1 MEGGLILLGILI
13 VVGLPVGAI
22 LGMIAFSQVRQLST
36 RVSELQQEIAD
47 LRRRLA
53 EPPGARPS
61 SPAPTPQP
69 PAPSSAATPPIA
81 PVPPVPLADS
91 GFIAPRGARSP
102 LLVDLPQ
109 RRSQV
114 PSTPMAPPVVPLA
127 TPPLSSTPS
136 APAQA
141 APAPAQ
147 GDVVPA
153 PSSAASA
160 IPAVSSSAPAP
171 SSSTASAVSSAPA
184 ASIPVKPVAAA
195 SPPASAPVVFSALP
209 PPAGG
214 TPTPSAPA
222 WDFEAVVG
230 KRWLTWSGVAL
241 LFLGGV
247 FLLKYAY
254 DQDWLGR
261 FVTPPM
267 RIGGIALA
275 AVVMVITGLRFL
287 RQGMTALGQGLAGGG
302 IALAYLAVYGGFSP
316 RVMLVPEPLFPGK
329 LAFGLMAF
337 ITAVGMTLAV
347 RTHALPMAVC
357 AILGGFAT
365 PVLIDTGGGSREALF
380 TYVLML
386 DLGVLGAA
394 WYRRWRALDVL
405 AFAGTVVLYAGWQF
419 TRTPADAAPWGMLAW
434 LMVFHL
440 LFLVLPFAHHWR
452 TRSAVTVER
461 FALAVGNLAFALAFA
476 ALLLRDHHPTV
487 LALVCLGLAAL
498 YGGIGVF
505 TRARIGEDAKV
516 VHGFLAL
523 GVMLLTLGLFYLM
536 PVEAIATAWVA
547 EAVTLLALGY
557 RFAHAPT
564 RVLAHV
570 VLALA
575 LVRLVVK
582 TIPPHDLGAG
592 LLLNAWVMA
601 LLVAPLGLA
610 ATAAVHRWSGTTA
623 GDRRWQTACWWLAG
637 AAMLLVGSGEVAR
650 HAAGHPTAWGLVPQA
665 AVHGVWWMA
674 GALGF
679 LAGAWRWR
687 CGVTARLALLPAVLG
702 VVFAFAAYAHSW
714 PGGGVV
720 LNPRCLL
727 TVATL
732 AGLGV
737 WWWCAR
743 RGAERVGDTNALQ
756 PPVLVLMQLGTV
768 LLATLE
774 TIAWHARMEA
784 PPTAD
789 GDLHRTL
796 AVVWLV
802 TALMG
807 SVIGMAFKA
816 RLIGLVNLLPLC
828 AGVLAAFLLYGRDG
842 AAVPLVANAR
852 FLVVLLAVVVV
863 GLQRLVFNGPAW
875 WPSVVQLLAT
885 TAVACEV
892 LRWSHDHFSGEAAVS
907 TGVWSLSLVMAGSAF
922 LATQRWRRGATS
934 DAWWVGTLLAGVA
947 VLPALM
953 VYLFTWDTWQPFLNL
968 RVLAPVSVLAAL
980 VVAARVVEVRPLPD
994 DAGRPLF
1001 LWWYAAL
1008 VGFLLCTIE
1017 APAHYLH
1024 AISDPALASRVA
1036 TFSITVVW
1044 VVLASASLI
1053 VGFRW
1058 RLRLVR
1064 YLALGLFALTA
1075 AKLLIVDMNGVQQL
1089 YRILAFMLVGVVLI
1103 AASYAYHR
1111 LERRLGGDKATP
1123 PSPGA

>member
-1 MEGGLILLGILI
+1 MDGGLILLGILI

-22 LGMIAFSQVRQLST
+22 MGMVAFALVRKLE
-36 RVSELQQEIAD
+36 REVSELKKEVTD
-47 LRRRLA
+47 LRRRVA
-53 EPPGARPS
+53 EG
-61 SPAPTPQP
+61 PTPPSAVPRPLPNPP
-69 PAPSSAATPPIA
+69 PAPRPVEPP
-81 PVPPVPLADS
+81 PDS
-91 GFIAPRGARSP
+91 GFVAARAARSS

-109 RRSQV
+109 RQRMPSPPPLAPQPSATPVTPATPAPVV
-114 PSTPMAPPVVPLA
+114 PAAATVTAVAPATPALLTPAPTLSPTPATIPPPAVAPPVV
-127 TPPLSSTPS
+127 
-136 APAQA
+136 
-141 APAPAQ
+141 
-147 GDVVPA
+147 GA
-153 PSSAASA
+153 PS
-160 IPAVSSSAPAP
+160 
-171 SSSTASAVSSAPA
+171 
-184 ASIPVKPVAAA
+184 PVT
-195 SPPASAPVVFSALP
+195 SALP
-209 PPAGG
+209 PPAA
-214 TPTPSAPA
+214 PTPAVPPPAPA
-222 WDFEAVVG
+222 ADFEAVVG

-261 FVTPPM
+261 FITPPM
-267 RIGGIALA
+267 RIGGIAVA
-275 AVVMVITGLRFL
+275 AVVMALAGLRFL

-329 LAFGLMAF
+329 LAFGLMAM

-405 AFAGTVVLYAGWQF
+405 AFVGTVVLYSGWYL
-419 TRTPADAAPWGMLAW
+419 TREAPAPEPWGLLAW
-434 LMVFHL
+434 LMIFHL
-440 LFLVLPFAHHWR
+440 VFLVLPFAHHWR
-452 TRSAVTVER
+452 MRSAVTVER
-461 FALAVGNLAFALAFA
+461 FALAVGNLAFTLGFA
-476 ALLLRDHHPTV
+476 ALLLRDQHATV
-487 LALVCLGLAAL
+487 LALVCLGLAGL

-523 GVMLLTLGLFYLM
+523 GVMLLTLGLFYLL

-557 RFAHAPT
+557 RYTHAPT
-564 RVLAHV
+564 RLLAHV
-570 VLALA
+570 VLGLA
-575 LVRLVVK
+575 LVRLVAK
-582 TIPPHDLGAG
+582 TIPPDDLSAG
-592 LLLNAWVMA
+592 LVFNAWVMA

-610 ATAAVHRWSGTTA
+610 ATAAVHGWFGTTA
-623 GDRRWQTACWWLAG
+623 GDRRWQSMCWWLAG
-637 AAMLLVGSGEVAR
+637 AALLLVGSGEILR
-650 HAAGHPTAWGLVPQA
+650 HAEGHPTAWQLIPQA
-665 AVHGVWWMA
+665 SVHGVWWML

-687 CGVTARLALLPAVLG
+687 CGMTARLALLPALLG
-702 VVFAFAAYAHSW
+702 LVFAFAAYAHSW
-714 PGGGVV
+714 PGGSVV
-720 LNPRCLL
+720 VNPRCLL
-727 TVATL
+727 TLTTLLGLVA
-732 AGLGV
+732 

-743 RGAERVGDTNALQ
+743 RGADRLGDTTALQ
-756 PPVLVLMQLGTV
+756 PAVLVLLQLGVV
-768 LLATLE
+768 LLATIE
-774 TIAWHARMEA
+774 TLAWYARLEA
-784 PPTAD
+784 PVRAN

-802 TALMG
+802 TALLG
-807 SVIGMAFKA
+807 SVIALACKA
-816 RLIGLVNLLPLC
+816 RVIAQVNLLPLG

-852 FLVVLLAVVVV
+852 FLIVLLAVVVV
-863 GLQRLVFNGPAW
+863 GLQRLVFNGPQW

-885 TAVACEV
+885 TAAACEV
-892 LRWSHDHFSGEAAVS
+892 LRWSHDHFSGDESAA
-907 TGVWSLSLVMAGSAF
+907 TGVWSLSLVMAGSAL
-922 LATQRWRRGATS
+922 LATRRWQRGATS
-934 DAWWVGTLLAGVA
+934 DAWWLGTLLAGVA

-968 RVLAPVSVLAAL
+968 RVLAPALVLAAL
-980 VVAARVVEVRPLPD
+980 VVAARAVESRPLPD
-994 DAGRPLF
+994 DAGRPVF
-1001 LWWYAAL
+1001 LWWYATL
-1008 VGFLLCTIE
+1008 VGFLLGTIE

-1024 AISDPALASRVA
+1024 AITDPALAKRVA

-1044 VVLASASLI
+1044 VMLAAGALV
-1053 VGFRW
+1053 VGFQW

-1111 LERRLGGDKATP
+1111 LERRLTGEASVPKQ
-1123 PSPGA
+1123 PGH